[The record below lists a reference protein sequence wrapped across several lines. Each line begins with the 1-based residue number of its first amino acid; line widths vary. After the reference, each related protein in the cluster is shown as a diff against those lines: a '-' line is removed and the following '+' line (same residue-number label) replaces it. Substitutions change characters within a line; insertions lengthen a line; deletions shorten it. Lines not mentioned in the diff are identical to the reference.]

1 VSKAKIL
8 FWDIETSPIQANT
21 WSLWPNSIS
30 HESIIQDFTI
40 ICGAWKELGKKK
52 VHVAAI
58 TKPYQDKQ
66 VVKKLREALSKADIL
81 VGHNA
86 DKFDFKKFNT
96 RLIYHGLRPLPPIP
110 MVDTLKWAK
119 KIAAFSS
126 NRLDYLSKQLT
137 GQGKVHVDY
146 ELWLRIMK
154 GDKKALKEMIAYNK
168 VDVIRLEEVY
178 LKLVP
183 YAPGHP
189 HVGALEKKHRHL
201 SCQKCGSSNIKF
213 NGVRTLAAGV
223 LRRETQCQDCGSY
236 HRIPLSYL

>member
-1 VSKAKIL
+1 VSKARVL

-30 HESIIQDFTI
+30 HESIIHDFTI
-40 ICGAWKELGKKK
+40 ICGAWKELGKKR
-52 VHVAAI
+52 VHVVSI
-58 TKPYQDKQ
+58 TKPYDDKR
-66 VVKKLREALSKADIL
+66 VVKELRAALAKADVL

-86 DKFDFKKFNT
+86 DKFDLKKFNT
-96 RLIYHGLRPLPPIP
+96 RLIVHGLQPLPPIP
-110 MVDTLKWAK
+110 TVDTLKWAK

-137 GQGKVHVDY
+137 GQGKIHVDY

-178 LKLVP
+178 LKLLP
-183 YAPGHP
+183 YAPSHP
-189 HVGALEKKHRHL
+189 HVGAIEKKHRHL
-201 SCQKCGSSNIKF
+201 SCQKCGSSNIKY
-213 NGVRTLAAGV
+213 NGTRALAAGV
-223 LRRETQCQDCGSY
+223 LRRETQCQDCGTY
-236 HRIPLSYL
+236 HRIPLQ